1 MSYRFVGRSL
11 SWVLVFTLA
20 ASVGC
25 VNRAP
30 EETIEFRV
38 PVTARAVETGDV
50 EDRIVATG
58 SLRTPEAVALNADS
72 GGALKIARNARGRR
86 FAEGD
91 RVKAGDIVGEIT
103 GEEVRLAAGLEA
115 AEQRYA
121 TVKADYDSKKALYDE
136 GLLAEQEFRQVESS
150 LADAKIEVE
159 RGVLKE
165 TRSRLITPIDGVIL
179 RLARDESEQPL
190 ADGQLVMQGFQVA
203 QIAPT
208 DTLIAEVDLVGSDV
222 ARIKVGQIAR
232 VRHHA
237 WDDSRFEGRVL
248 RLAPSLDPSTRTLRA
263 EVAVRNGA
271 AKLRPGM
278 FVEVTIVVESRPEVP
293 VVPRRAVAERNSRK
307 VVFVVEGQKV
317 RQREVVLGLGD
328 DEIVEIIEGLEPEE
342 RIVVQGIET
351 LNDNMSVR
359 VNGG

>member
-1 MSYRFVGRSL
+1 MSNSFVMSVVRCLLAGALLVGIGCGRS
-11 SWVLVFTLA
+11 T
-20 ASVGC
+20 
-25 VNRAP
+25 P

-38 PVTARAVETGDV
+38 PVTARAVATGDV

-58 SLRTPEAVALNADS
+58 SLRTPEAIALNADS
-72 GGALKIARNARGRR
+72 GGELKIARTKGGRR
-86 FAEGD
+86 LAEGD
-91 RVKAGDIVGEIT
+91 RVQAGQVIAEII

-115 AEQRYA
+115 AAQRFA
-121 TVKADYDSKKALYDE
+121 TVKADYDSRKALYDD

-150 LADAKIEVE
+150 LADARVEVE
-159 RGVLKE
+159 RGQLRM

-179 RLARDESEQPL
+179 RLARDEAGQPL

-203 QIAPT
+203 QVAPT
-208 DTLIAEVDLVGSDV
+208 RTLIAEIDVVGSDV
-222 ARIKVGQIAR
+222 ARIKVGLDAR

-237 WDDSRFEGRVL
+237 WDEARFEGRVI
-248 RLAPSLDPSTRTLRA
+248 RLAPTLDPQTRTLRA
-263 EVAVRNGA
+263 EVAIDNRDGH
-271 AKLRPGM
+271 LRPGM
-278 FVEVTIVVESRPEVP
+278 FVEVTLIVEQRTGVP

-328 DEIVEIIEGLEPEE
+328 DEIVEIREGLEPDE